1 MNDPTLPK
9 SQRLAF
15 LFLRSFCPTNLYETI
30 EGDLLEQFE
39 SDVIE
44 VGLKKA
50 RWKSLWNAIKF
61 VRPGIILR
69 NRISSELNELP
80 MFRNYFRTT
89 YRHALKNKVNFLFKL
104 GGLTLSLFSL
114 VVIAI
119 YLSFQWS
126 FDRYHHDYE
135 SIYRVNSIRDEGG
148 KLEPYATVPKPL
160 GPALKAEFP
169 DVTTFTRV
177 GLGGT
182 GTLKYNDK
190 LVRSTANLVDSD
202 STIFDVLSFSFVKGN
217 RLA

>member
-1 MNDPTLPK
+1 MNDIKLSVP
-9 SQRLAF
+9 QRLV
-15 LFLRSFCPTNLYETI
+15 LGLLRWACPLGLYETI
-30 EGDLLEQFE
+30 EGDLIEQFE
-39 SDVIE
+39 IDTEE

-50 RWKSLWNAIKF
+50 QRRFLWNAIKF
-61 VRPGIILR
+61 MRPGIILR
-69 NRISSELNELP
+69 NKNSSELNELS

-89 YRHALKNKVNFLFKL
+89 YRHAWKNKVNFLFKL

-114 VVIAI
+114 IVIAI

-126 FDRYHHDYE
+126 FDRYHHDYQN
-135 SIYRVNSIRDEGG
+135 IYRVNSIRDEDG

-190 LVRSTANLVDSD
+190 LVRSTANLVDSY
-202 STIFDVLSFSFVKGN
+202 STIF
-217 RLA
+217 